1 MFLDCHHLN
10 AKPTIAAITS
20 PTKRPPKNAPASNFP
35 PFGFS
40 VLGCRVAEVDEVVVI
55 VDDELV
61 LGPVDAFVGFIT
73 EVVTVVVVVEAL
85 GVTAVI
91 EASLS
96 KICPDETSLII

>member
-1 MFLDCHHLN
+1 M
-10 AKPTIAAITS
+10 
-20 PTKRPPKNAPASNFP
+20 
-35 PFGFS
+35 
-40 VLGCRVAEVDEVVVI
+40 I